1 MRKSCPEV
9 PGTLVCNRKQNRV
22 GNPFLKEYIMKKP
35 NFMLLVFSA
44 MSFVLAMTAFVFSG
58 ILDKVAVSLGISVA
72 ESGLLNTMY
81 SYGAAFGVPLTL
93 ILFRKVERSKML
105 KLMLLLTIVTT
116 FALIYAQSFV
126 QLLIVRLLM
135 GISANSYGVLAISTV
150 LALSPKDRQG
160 RSLAFYIMGS
170 SLALVIGVPLTRVLS
185 AVFDW
190 RSIFWIL
197 NGMMMLSLAY
207 FLKYLPKADHE
218 ATKLNLKNEL
228 QFFKDGKTLLLLAY
242 TLTMF
247 MGYNAFYT
255 YATPYL
261 LLLFPSVEPLMSL
274 ILVALGLAS
283 FVGNLIGGHVSD
295 AIGYAK
301 SMMLGAVLQTAAML
315 LILVFQPSKW
325 LSVLFIILW
334 LMSAWFTGLQLN
346 TGIAQVTDNKSSFML
361 SINGSLI
368 QLGGAFGASLA
379 AVVINLSGI
388 HSIAFVALLTSLAIV
403 LIQVI
408 SMKKYP

>member
-1 MRKSCPEV
+1 
-9 PGTLVCNRKQNRV
+9 
-22 GNPFLKEYIMKKP
+22 MKKP
-35 NFMLLVFSA
+35 NMMLLVFSA

-72 ESGLLNTMY
+72 DSGLLNTMY
-81 SYGAAFGVPLTL
+81 SYGAAFGVPITL
-93 ILFRKVERSKML
+93 ILFRKVERSRML
-105 KLMLLLTIVTT
+105 KLMLFATILTT
-116 FALIYAQSFV
+116 FALIYAQNFV

-135 GISANSYGVLAISTV
+135 GISANSYGVLAISTI

-170 SLALVIGVPLTRVLS
+170 SLALVIGIPLTRALS
-185 AVFDW
+185 AVLDW

-197 NGMMMLSLAY
+197 NAMMLLSLVY

-218 ATKLNLKNEL
+218 ATKLDLKNEL

-261 LLLFPSVEPLMSL
+261 LLLFPSIEPLMSL
-274 ILVALGLAS
+274 ILVGLGLAS
-283 FVGNLIGGHVSD
+283 FTGNLIGGHVSD

-325 LSVLFIILW
+325 LSVLFIIGW

-379 AVVINLSGI
+379 AVVINLTGI
-388 HSIAFVALLTSLAIV
+388 QSIVFVTLLTSLALI
-403 LIQVI
+403 LIQVV
-408 SMKKYP
+408 SMRKYP

>member
-1 MRKSCPEV
+1 
-9 PGTLVCNRKQNRV
+9 
-22 GNPFLKEYIMKKP
+22 MKKP
-35 NFMLLVFSA
+35 NMMLLVFSL

-72 ESGLLNTMY
+72 DSGLLTTMY
-81 SYGAAFGVPLTL
+81 SYGAAFGVPITL
-93 ILFRKVERSKML
+93 ILFRKVERSRML
-105 KLMLLLTIVTT
+105 KLMLFATILTT
-116 FALIYAQSFV
+116 FALIYAQNFV

-135 GISANSYGVLAISTV
+135 GISANSYGVLAISTI

-170 SLALVIGVPLTRVLS
+170 SLALVIGIPLTRALS
-185 AVFDW
+185 SILDW

-197 NGMMMLSLAY
+197 NAMMLLSLAY
-207 FLKYLPKADHE
+207 FMKYLPKADHE
-218 ATKLNLKNEL
+218 ATKLDLKNEL

-242 TLTMF
+242 TFAMF

-261 LLLFPSVEPLMSL
+261 LLLFPSIEPLMSL

-283 FVGNLIGGHVSD
+283 FTGNLLGGHVSD

-315 LILVFQPSKW
+315 LILVFQPSKG
-325 LSVLFIILW
+325 LSVLFIIVW

-346 TGIAQVTDNKSSFML
+346 TGIAQVTENKSSFML
-361 SINGSLI
+361 SINSSLI

-388 HSIAFVALLTSLAIV
+388 QSIAFIALLTSLALV
-403 LIQVI
+403 LIQMV

>member
-1 MRKSCPEV
+1 
-9 PGTLVCNRKQNRV
+9 
-22 GNPFLKEYIMKKP
+22 MKKP
-35 NFMLLVFSA
+35 NLTLLVFSL
-44 MSFVLAMTAFVFSG
+44 MSFVLAMTAFIFSG

-81 SYGAAFGVPLTL
+81 SYGAAFGVPITL
-93 ILFRKVERSKML
+93 ILFRKVERSRML
-105 KLMLLLTIVTT
+105 KLMLFATILTT
-116 FALIYAQSFV
+116 FALIYAQNFV

-170 SLALVIGVPLTRVLS
+170 SLALVIGIPLTRALS
-185 AVFDW
+185 SILDW

-197 NGMMMLSLAY
+197 NAMMLLSLAY

-218 ATKLNLKNEL
+218 ATKLDLKKEL

-242 TLTMF
+242 TFAMF

-255 YATPYL
+255 YVTPYL
-261 LLLFPSVEPLMSL
+261 LLLFPSIEPLMSL
-274 ILVALGLAS
+274 ILVALGLSS
-283 FVGNLIGGHVSD
+283 FTGNLIGGHVSD

-301 SMMLGAVLQTAAML
+301 SMMLGAILQTAAML
-315 LILVFQPSKW
+315 LIFVFQPSKW
-325 LSVLFIILW
+325 LSVLFIIVW

-388 HSIAFVALLTSLAIV
+388 QSIAFIALLTSLALV
-403 LIQVI
+403 LIQMV

>member
-1 MRKSCPEV
+1 
-9 PGTLVCNRKQNRV
+9 
-22 GNPFLKEYIMKKP
+22 MKKP
-35 NFMLLVFSA
+35 NMMLLVFSA

-58 ILDKVAVSLGISVA
+58 ILDKVAVSLDISVA
-72 ESGLLNTMY
+72 QSGLLNTMY
-81 SYGAAFGVPLTL
+81 SYGAAFGVPITL

-105 KLMLLLTIVTT
+105 KLMLFATILTT
-116 FALIYAQSFV
+116 FALIYAQNFV

-135 GISANSYGVLAISTV
+135 GISANSYGVLAISTI

-170 SLALVIGVPLTRVLS
+170 SLALVIGIPLTRALS
-185 AVFDW
+185 AVLDW

-197 NGMMMLSLAY
+197 NAMMLLSLVY

-218 ATKLNLKNEL
+218 ATKLDLKNEL

-261 LLLFPSVEPLMSL
+261 LLLFPSIEPLMSL
-274 ILVALGLAS
+274 ILVGLGLAS
-283 FVGNLIGGHVSD
+283 FTGNLIGGHVSD

-325 LSVLFIILW
+325 LSVLFIIGW

-346 TGIAQVTDNKSSFML
+346 TGIAQVTENKSSFML

-379 AVVINLSGI
+379 AVVINLTGI
-388 HSIAFVALLTSLAIV
+388 HSIVFVTLLTSLALI
-403 LIQVI
+403 LIQVV
-408 SMKKYP
+408 SMRKYP

>member
-1 MRKSCPEV
+1 
-9 PGTLVCNRKQNRV
+9 
-22 GNPFLKEYIMKKP
+22 MKKP
-35 NFMLLVFSA
+35 NMMLLVFSL

-58 ILDKVAVSLGISVA
+58 ILDKVAVSLGITVA

-81 SYGAAFGVPLTL
+81 SYGAAFGVPITL
-93 ILFRKVERSKML
+93 ILFRKIERSRML
-105 KLMLLLTIVTT
+105 KAMLFATILTT
-116 FALIYAQSFV
+116 FALIYAQDFV

-170 SLALVIGVPLTRVLS
+170 SLALVIGIPLTRVMS
-185 AVFDW
+185 AVLDW

-197 NGMMMLSLAY
+197 NGMMLVSLAY

-218 ATKLNLKNEL
+218 ATKLDLKNEL

-242 TLTMF
+242 TFAMF

-261 LLLFPSVEPLMSL
+261 LLLFPSIEPLMSL
-274 ILVALGLAS
+274 ILVTLGLAS
-283 FVGNLIGGHVSD
+283 FTGNLIGGHVSD

-301 SMMLGAVLQTAAML
+301 SLMLGAVLQTAAML

-325 LSVLFIILW
+325 LSVLFIIVW

-346 TGIAQVTDNKSSFML
+346 TGIAQVTENKSSFML
-361 SINGSLI
+361 SINSSLI

-388 HSIAFVALLTSLAIV
+388 QSIAFIALLTSLALV
-403 LIQVI
+403 LIQVV

>member
-1 MRKSCPEV
+1 
-9 PGTLVCNRKQNRV
+9 
-22 GNPFLKEYIMKKP
+22 MKKP

-105 KLMLLLTIVTT
+105 KLMLVLTIVTT

-255 YATPYL
+255 YVTPYL

-403 LIQVI
+403 LIQAVSI
-408 SMKKYP
+408 RKYG

>member
-1 MRKSCPEV
+1 
-9 PGTLVCNRKQNRV
+9 
-22 GNPFLKEYIMKKP
+22 
-35 NFMLLVFSA
+35 MLLVFSL

-81 SYGAAFGVPLTL
+81 SYGAAFGVPITL

-105 KLMLLLTIVTT
+105 KFMLLLTILMT

-170 SLALVIGVPLTRVLS
+170 SMALVIGIPLTRVLS
-185 AVFDW
+185 AVLDW

-261 LLLFPSVEPLMSL
+261 LLLFPSIEPLMSL

-283 FVGNLIGGHVSD
+283 FAGNLIGGHVSD

-301 SMMLGAVLQTAAML
+301 SMMLGAMLQTAAML

-325 LSVLFIILW
+325 LSVLFIVLW

-388 HSIAFVALLTSLAIV
+388 HSIVFVALLTSLAIV
-403 LIQVI
+403 LIQMV
-408 SMKKYP
+408 SMRKYP

>member
-1 MRKSCPEV
+1 
-9 PGTLVCNRKQNRV
+9 
-22 GNPFLKEYIMKKP
+22 MKKP
-35 NFMLLVFSA
+35 NIMLLVFSL

-81 SYGAAFGVPLTL
+81 SYGAAFGVPITL
-93 ILFRKVERSKML
+93 ILFRKVERSRML
-105 KLMLLLTIVTT
+105 KLMLFATILTT

-135 GISANSYGVLAISTV
+135 GISANSYGVLAISTI

-170 SLALVIGVPLTRVLS
+170 SLALVIGIPLTRALS
-185 AVFDW
+185 SMLDW

-197 NGMMMLSLAY
+197 NAMMLLSLAY

-218 ATKLNLKNEL
+218 ATKLDLKNEL

-242 TLTMF
+242 TFAMF

-261 LLLFPSVEPLMSL
+261 LLLFPSIEPLMSL

-283 FVGNLIGGHVSD
+283 FTGNLIGGHVSD

-301 SMMLGAVLQTAAML
+301 SLMLGAVLQTAAML

-325 LSVLFIILW
+325 LSVLFIIVW

-346 TGIAQVTDNKSSFML
+346 TGIAQVTENKSSFML
-361 SINGSLI
+361 SINSSLI

-379 AVVINLSGI
+379 AIVINLSGI
-388 HSIAFVALLTSLAIV
+388 QSIAFIALLTSLMLV
-403 LIQVI
+403 LIQMV

>member
-1 MRKSCPEV
+1 
-9 PGTLVCNRKQNRV
+9 
-22 GNPFLKEYIMKKP
+22 MKKP
-35 NFMLLVFSA
+35 NFMLLVFSL

-81 SYGAAFGVPLTL
+81 SYGAAFGVPITL
-93 ILFRKVERSKML
+93 ILFRKIERSKML
-105 KLMLLLTIVTT
+105 KIMLFVTILTT
-116 FALIYAQSFV
+116 FALIYSQSFI
-126 QLLIVRLLM
+126 QLLLTRLLM

-170 SLALVIGVPLTRVLS
+170 SMALVIGIPLTRLLS
-185 AVFDW
+185 AVLDW

-197 NGMMMLSLAY
+197 NGLMMLSLAY

-261 LLLFPSVEPLMSL
+261 LLLFPSIEPLMSL
-274 ILVALGLAS
+274 VLVALGLAS
-283 FVGNLIGGHVSD
+283 FAGNLIGGHVSD

-325 LSVLFIILW
+325 LSVLFIIVW

-368 QLGGAFGASLA
+368 QLGGAFGASLS

-388 HSIAFVALLTSLAIV
+388 HSIVFVTLLTSLAIA
-403 LIQVI
+403 LIQLV
-408 SMKKYP
+408 SMRKYP

>member
-1 MRKSCPEV
+1 
-9 PGTLVCNRKQNRV
+9 
-22 GNPFLKEYIMKKP
+22 MKKP
-35 NFMLLVFSA
+35 NMMLLVFSL

-81 SYGAAFGVPLTL
+81 SYGAAFGVPITL
-93 ILFRKVERSKML
+93 ILFRKVERSRML
-105 KLMLLLTIVTT
+105 KLMLFATILTT
-116 FALIYAQSFV
+116 FALIYAQNFV

-135 GISANSYGVLAISTV
+135 GISANSYGVLAISTI

-170 SLALVIGVPLTRVLS
+170 SLALVIGIPLTRALS
-185 AVFDW
+185 SILDW

-197 NGMMMLSLAY
+197 NAMMLLSLAY
-207 FLKYLPKADHE
+207 FMKYLPKADHE
-218 ATKLNLKNEL
+218 ATKLDLKNEL

-242 TLTMF
+242 TLMMF

-261 LLLFPSVEPLMSL
+261 LLLFPSIEPLMSL

-283 FVGNLIGGHVSD
+283 FTGNLIGGHVSD

-301 SMMLGAVLQTAAML
+301 SLMLGAVLQTAAML

-325 LSVLFIILW
+325 LSVLFIIVW

-388 HSIAFVALLTSLAIV
+388 QSIAFIALLTSLALV
-403 LIQVI
+403 LIQMV

>member
-1 MRKSCPEV
+1 M
-9 PGTLVCNRKQNRV
+9 
-22 GNPFLKEYIMKKP
+22 
-35 NFMLLVFSA
+35 MLLVFSL

-72 ESGLLNTMY
+72 DSGLLNTMY
-81 SYGAAFGVPLTL
+81 SYGAAFGVPITL

-105 KLMLLLTIVTT
+105 KLMLFATILTT
-116 FALIYAQSFV
+116 FALIYAQNFV

-135 GISANSYGVLAISTV
+135 GISANSYGVLAISTI
-150 LALSPKDRQG
+150 LALSSKDRQG

-170 SLALVIGVPLTRVLS
+170 SLALVIGIPLTRALS
-185 AVFDW
+185 SILDW

-197 NGMMMLSLAY
+197 NAMMLLSLAY

-218 ATKLNLKNEL
+218 ATKLDLKNEL

-242 TLTMF
+242 TFAMF

-261 LLLFPSVEPLMSL
+261 LLLFPSIEPLMSL
-274 ILVALGLAS
+274 ILVGLGLAS
-283 FVGNLIGGHVSD
+283 FTGNLIGGHVSD

-325 LSVLFIILW
+325 LSVLFIIVW

-346 TGIAQVTDNKSSFML
+346 TGIAQVTENKSSFML

-379 AVVINLSGI
+379 AVVINLTGI
-388 HSIAFVALLTSLAIV
+388 QSIVFVTLLTSLALI
-403 LIQVI
+403 LIQVV

>member
-1 MRKSCPEV
+1 
-9 PGTLVCNRKQNRV
+9 
-22 GNPFLKEYIMKKP
+22 MKKP
-35 NFMLLVFSA
+35 NIMLLVFSL

-58 ILDKVAVSLGISVA
+58 ILDKVAVSLDISVA
-72 ESGLLNTMY
+72 QSGLLNTMY
-81 SYGAAFGVPLTL
+81 SYGAAFGVPITL

-105 KLMLLLTIVTT
+105 KLMLFATILTT
-116 FALIYAQSFV
+116 FALIYAQNFV

-135 GISANSYGVLAISTV
+135 GISANSYGVLAISTI

-170 SLALVIGVPLTRVLS
+170 SLALVIGIPLTRALS
-185 AVFDW
+185 AVLDW

-197 NGMMMLSLAY
+197 NAMMLLSLVY

-218 ATKLNLKNEL
+218 ATKLDLKNEL

-261 LLLFPSVEPLMSL
+261 LLLFPSIEPLMSL
-274 ILVALGLAS
+274 ILVGLGLAS
-283 FVGNLIGGHVSD
+283 FTGNLIGGHVSD

-325 LSVLFIILW
+325 LSVLFIIGW

-346 TGIAQVTDNKSSFML
+346 TGIAQVTENKSSFML

-379 AVVINLSGI
+379 AVVINLTGI
-388 HSIAFVALLTSLAIV
+388 QSIVFVTLLTSLALI
-403 LIQVI
+403 LIQVV
-408 SMKKYP
+408 SMRKYP

>member
-1 MRKSCPEV
+1 
-9 PGTLVCNRKQNRV
+9 
-22 GNPFLKEYIMKKP
+22 MKKP
-35 NFMLLVFSA
+35 NMMLLVFSA

-81 SYGAAFGVPLTL
+81 SYGAAFGVPITL
-93 ILFRKVERSKML
+93 ILFRKVERSRML
-105 KLMLLLTIVTT
+105 KLMLFATILTT
-116 FALIYAQSFV
+116 FALIYAQNFV

-135 GISANSYGVLAISTV
+135 GISANSYGVLAISTI

-170 SLALVIGVPLTRVLS
+170 SLALVIGIPLTRALS
-185 AVFDW
+185 SILDW

-197 NGMMMLSLAY
+197 NAMMLLSLAY
-207 FLKYLPKADHE
+207 FMKYLPKADHE
-218 ATKLNLKNEL
+218 ATKLDLKNEL

-242 TLTMF
+242 TFAMF

-261 LLLFPSVEPLMSL
+261 LLLFPSIEPLMSL

-283 FVGNLIGGHVSD
+283 FTGNLLGGHVSD

-315 LILVFQPSKW
+315 LILVFQPSKG
-325 LSVLFIILW
+325 LSVLFIIVW

-346 TGIAQVTDNKSSFML
+346 TGIAQVTENKSSFML
-361 SINGSLI
+361 SINSSLI

-388 HSIAFVALLTSLAIV
+388 QSIAFIALLTSLALV
-403 LIQVI
+403 LIQMV

>member
-1 MRKSCPEV
+1 
-9 PGTLVCNRKQNRV
+9 
-22 GNPFLKEYIMKKP
+22 MKKP
-35 NFMLLVFSA
+35 NTMLLVFSA

-81 SYGAAFGVPLTL
+81 SYGAAFGVPITL
-93 ILFRKVERSKML
+93 ILFRKVERSRML
-105 KLMLLLTIVTT
+105 KLMLFATILTT

-135 GISANSYGVLAISTV
+135 GISANSYGVLAISTI

-170 SLALVIGVPLTRVLS
+170 SLALVIGIPLTRALS
-185 AVFDW
+185 SILDW

-197 NGMMMLSLAY
+197 NAMMLLSLAY
-207 FLKYLPKADHE
+207 FMKYLPKADHE
-218 ATKLNLKNEL
+218 ATKLDLKNEL

-242 TLTMF
+242 TFAMF

-261 LLLFPSVEPLMSL
+261 LLLFPSIEPLMSL

-283 FVGNLIGGHVSD
+283 FTGNLLGGHVSD

-315 LILVFQPSKW
+315 LILVFQPSKG
-325 LSVLFIILW
+325 LSVLFIIVW

-346 TGIAQVTDNKSSFML
+346 TGIAQVTENKSSFML
-361 SINGSLI
+361 SINSSLI
-368 QLGGAFGASLA
+368 QLGGAFGASVA

-388 HSIAFVALLTSLAIV
+388 QSIIFVTLLTSLALI
-403 LIQVI
+403 LIQLV

>member
-1 MRKSCPEV
+1 
-9 PGTLVCNRKQNRV
+9 
-22 GNPFLKEYIMKKP
+22 MKKP
-35 NFMLLVFSA
+35 NLMLLVFSA

-81 SYGAAFGVPLTL
+81 SYGAAFGVPITL
-93 ILFRKVERSKML
+93 ILFRTVERSKML
-105 KLMLLLTIVTT
+105 KFMLVLTILTT

-325 LSVLFIILW
+325 LSMLFIILW

-388 HSIAFVALLTSLAIV
+388 HSIVFVTLLTSLAIM
-403 LIQVI
+403 LIQMV
-408 SMKKYP
+408 SMKRYG

>member
-1 MRKSCPEV
+1 
-9 PGTLVCNRKQNRV
+9 
-22 GNPFLKEYIMKKP
+22 MKKP
-35 NFMLLVFSA
+35 NTMLLVFSA

-72 ESGLLNTMY
+72 QSGLLNTMY
-81 SYGAAFGVPLTL
+81 SYGAAFGVPITL
-93 ILFRKVERSKML
+93 ILFRKVERSRML
-105 KLMLLLTIVTT
+105 KLMLFATILTT
-116 FALIYAQSFV
+116 FALIYAQNFV

-135 GISANSYGVLAISTV
+135 GISANSYGVLAISTI

-170 SLALVIGVPLTRVLS
+170 SLALVIGIPLTRALS
-185 AVFDW
+185 AVLDW

-197 NGMMMLSLAY
+197 NAMMLLSLVY

-218 ATKLNLKNEL
+218 ATKLDLKNEL
-228 QFFKDGKTLLLLAY
+228 QFFKDGKTLLLFAY
-242 TLTMF
+242 TFAMF

-261 LLLFPSVEPLMSL
+261 LLLFPSIEPLMSL
-274 ILVALGLAS
+274 ILVGLGLAS
-283 FVGNLIGGHVSD
+283 FTGNLIGGHVSD

-325 LSVLFIILW
+325 LSVLFIIVW

-388 HSIAFVALLTSLAIV
+388 QSIVFVTLLTSLALI
-403 LIQVI
+403 LIQVV
-408 SMKKYP
+408 SMRKYP

>member
-1 MRKSCPEV
+1 
-9 PGTLVCNRKQNRV
+9 
-22 GNPFLKEYIMKKP
+22 MKKP

-81 SYGAAFGVPLTL
+81 SYGAAFGVPITL

-105 KLMLLLTIVTT
+105 KFMLLLTILMT

-170 SLALVIGVPLTRVLS
+170 SMALVIGIPLTRVLS
-185 AVFDW
+185 AVLDW

-218 ATKLNLKNEL
+218 ATKLNLKKEL
-228 QFFKDGKTLLLLAY
+228 QFFKDGKTLLLFAY

-261 LLLFPSVEPLMSL
+261 LLLFPSIEPLMSL

-283 FVGNLIGGHVSD
+283 FAGNLIGGHVSD

-301 SMMLGAVLQTAAML
+301 SMMLGAMLQTAAML

-325 LSVLFIILW
+325 LSVLFIVLW

-388 HSIAFVALLTSLAIV
+388 HSIVFVALLTSLAIV
-403 LIQVI
+403 LIQMV
-408 SMKKYP
+408 SMRKYP

>member
-1 MRKSCPEV
+1 
-9 PGTLVCNRKQNRV
+9 
-22 GNPFLKEYIMKKP
+22 MKKP
-35 NFMLLVFSA
+35 NLTLLVFSL
-44 MSFVLAMTAFVFSG
+44 MSFVLAMTAFIFSG

-81 SYGAAFGVPLTL
+81 SYGAAFGVPITL
-93 ILFRKVERSKML
+93 ILFRKVERSRML
-105 KLMLLLTIVTT
+105 KLMLFATILTT
-116 FALIYAQSFV
+116 FALIYAQNFV

-170 SLALVIGVPLTRVLS
+170 SLALVIGIPLTRALS
-185 AVFDW
+185 SILDW

-197 NGMMMLSLAY
+197 NAMMLLSLAY
-207 FLKYLPKADHE
+207 FMKYLPKADHE
-218 ATKLNLKNEL
+218 ATKLDLKNEL

-242 TLTMF
+242 TLMMF

-261 LLLFPSVEPLMSL
+261 LLLFPSIEPLMSL

-283 FVGNLIGGHVSD
+283 FTGNLLGGHVSD

-325 LSVLFIILW
+325 LSVLFIIIW
-334 LMSAWFTGLQLN
+334 LMSAWFTDLQLN

-388 HSIAFVALLTSLAIV
+388 QSIAFIALLTSLALV
-403 LIQVI
+403 LIQMV

>member
-1 MRKSCPEV
+1 
-9 PGTLVCNRKQNRV
+9 
-22 GNPFLKEYIMKKP
+22 MKKP
-35 NFMLLVFSA
+35 NTMLLVFSA

-72 ESGLLNTMY
+72 QSGLLNTMY
-81 SYGAAFGVPLTL
+81 SYGAAFGVPITL

-105 KLMLLLTIVTT
+105 KLMLFATILTT
-116 FALIYAQSFV
+116 FALIYAQNFV

-135 GISANSYGVLAISTV
+135 GISANSYGVLAISTI

-170 SLALVIGVPLTRVLS
+170 SLALVIGIPLTRALS
-185 AVFDW
+185 AVLDW

-197 NGMMMLSLAY
+197 NAMMLLSLVY

-218 ATKLNLKNEL
+218 ATKLDLKNEL

-261 LLLFPSVEPLMSL
+261 LLLFPSIEPLMSL
-274 ILVALGLAS
+274 ILVGLGLAS
-283 FVGNLIGGHVSD
+283 FTGNLIGGHVSD

-325 LSVLFIILW
+325 LSVLFIIVW

-379 AVVINLSGI
+379 AVVINLTGI
-388 HSIAFVALLTSLAIV
+388 HSIVFVTLLTSLALI
-403 LIQVI
+403 LIQVV
-408 SMKKYP
+408 SMRKYP

>member
-1 MRKSCPEV
+1 
-9 PGTLVCNRKQNRV
+9 
-22 GNPFLKEYIMKKP
+22 MKKP
-35 NFMLLVFSA
+35 NTMLLVFSA

-72 ESGLLNTMY
+72 QSGLLNTMY
-81 SYGAAFGVPLTL
+81 SYGAAFGVPITL

-105 KLMLLLTIVTT
+105 KLMLFATILTT
-116 FALIYAQSFV
+116 FALIYAQNFV

-135 GISANSYGVLAISTV
+135 GISANSYGVLAISTI

-170 SLALVIGVPLTRVLS
+170 SLALVIGIPLTRALS
-185 AVFDW
+185 AVLDW

-197 NGMMMLSLAY
+197 NAMMLLSLVY

-218 ATKLNLKNEL
+218 ATKLDLKNEL

-261 LLLFPSVEPLMSL
+261 LLLFPSIEPLMSL
-274 ILVALGLAS
+274 ILVGLGLAS
-283 FVGNLIGGHVSD
+283 FTGNLIGGHVSD

-325 LSVLFIILW
+325 LSVLFIIVW

-346 TGIAQVTDNKSSFML
+346 TGIAQVTENKSSFML

-379 AVVINLSGI
+379 AVVINLTGI
-388 HSIAFVALLTSLAIV
+388 HSIVFVTLLTSLALI
-403 LIQVI
+403 LIQVV

>member
-1 MRKSCPEV
+1 M
-9 PGTLVCNRKQNRV
+9 
-22 GNPFLKEYIMKKP
+22 
-35 NFMLLVFSA
+35 MLLVFSL

-72 ESGLLNTMY
+72 QSGLLNTMY
-81 SYGAAFGVPLTL
+81 SYGAAFGVPITL

-105 KLMLLLTIVTT
+105 KLMLFATILTT
-116 FALIYAQSFV
+116 FALIYAQNLV

-135 GISANSYGVLAISTV
+135 GISANSYGVLAISTI

-170 SLALVIGVPLTRVLS
+170 SLALVIGIPLTRALS
-185 AVFDW
+185 SILDW

-197 NGMMMLSLAY
+197 NGMMLLSLAY

-218 ATKLNLKNEL
+218 ATKLDLKNEL

-242 TLTMF
+242 TFAMF

-261 LLLFPSVEPLMSL
+261 LLLFPSIEPLMSL
-274 ILVALGLAS
+274 ILVGLGLAS
-283 FVGNLIGGHVSD
+283 FTGNLIGGHVSD

-325 LSVLFIILW
+325 LSVLFIIGW

-346 TGIAQVTDNKSSFML
+346 TGIAQVTENKSSFML

-388 HSIAFVALLTSLAIV
+388 HSIVFVTLLTSLALI
-403 LIQVI
+403 LIQVV
-408 SMKKYP
+408 SMRKYP

>member
-1 MRKSCPEV
+1 
-9 PGTLVCNRKQNRV
+9 
-22 GNPFLKEYIMKKP
+22 MKKP
-35 NFMLLVFSA
+35 NTMLLVFSA

-81 SYGAAFGVPLTL
+81 SYGAAFGVPITL
-93 ILFRKVERSKML
+93 ILFRKVERSRML
-105 KLMLLLTIVTT
+105 KLMLFATILTT

-135 GISANSYGVLAISTV
+135 GISANSYGVLAISTI

-170 SLALVIGVPLTRVLS
+170 SLALVIGIPLTRALS
-185 AVFDW
+185 SILDW

-197 NGMMMLSLAY
+197 NAMMLLSLAY
-207 FLKYLPKADHE
+207 FMKYLPKADHE
-218 ATKLNLKNEL
+218 ATKLDLKNEL

-242 TLTMF
+242 TFAMF

-261 LLLFPSVEPLMSL
+261 LLLFPSIEPLMSL
-274 ILVALGLAS
+274 ILVGLGLAS
-283 FVGNLIGGHVSD
+283 FTGNLLGGHVSD

-315 LILVFQPSKW
+315 LILVFQPSKG
-325 LSVLFIILW
+325 LSVLFIIVW

-346 TGIAQVTDNKSSFML
+346 TGIAQVTENKSSFML
-361 SINGSLI
+361 SINSSLI

-388 HSIAFVALLTSLAIV
+388 QSIAFIALLTSLALV
-403 LIQVI
+403 LIQMV

>member
-1 MRKSCPEV
+1 
-9 PGTLVCNRKQNRV
+9 
-22 GNPFLKEYIMKKP
+22 MKKP
-35 NFMLLVFSA
+35 NMMLLVFSA

-58 ILDKVAVSLGISVA
+58 ILDKVAVSLDISVA
-72 ESGLLNTMY
+72 QSGLLNTMY
-81 SYGAAFGVPLTL
+81 SYGAAFGVPITL
-93 ILFRKVERSKML
+93 ILFRKVERSRML
-105 KLMLLLTIVTT
+105 KLMLFATILTT
-116 FALIYAQSFV
+116 FALIYAQNFV

-135 GISANSYGVLAISTV
+135 GISANSYGVLAISTI

-170 SLALVIGVPLTRVLS
+170 SLALVIGIPLTRALS
-185 AVFDW
+185 AVLDW

-197 NGMMMLSLAY
+197 NAMMLLSLVY

-218 ATKLNLKNEL
+218 ATKLDLKNEL

-261 LLLFPSVEPLMSL
+261 LLLFPSIEPLMSL
-274 ILVALGLAS
+274 ILVGLGLAS
-283 FVGNLIGGHVSD
+283 FTGNLIGGHVSD

-325 LSVLFIILW
+325 LSVLFIIVL

-346 TGIAQVTDNKSSFML
+346 TGIAQVTENKSSFML

-379 AVVINLSGI
+379 AVVINLTGI
-388 HSIAFVALLTSLAIV
+388 QSIVFVTLLTSLALI
-403 LIQVI
+403 LIQVV
-408 SMKKYP
+408 SMRKYP

>member
-1 MRKSCPEV
+1 
-9 PGTLVCNRKQNRV
+9 
-22 GNPFLKEYIMKKP
+22 
-35 NFMLLVFSA
+35 MLLVFSA

-81 SYGAAFGVPLTL
+81 SYGAAFGVPITL
-93 ILFRKVERSKML
+93 ILFRKVERSRML
-105 KLMLLLTIVTT
+105 KLMLLLTILTT

-274 ILVALGLAS
+274 ILVALGLAT

-325 LSVLFIILW
+325 LSVLFIIVW

-388 HSIAFVALLTSLAIV
+388 QSIVFVALLTSLAIV
-403 LIQVI
+403 LIQAV
-408 SMKKYP
+408 SMRKYG

>member
-1 MRKSCPEV
+1 
-9 PGTLVCNRKQNRV
+9 
-22 GNPFLKEYIMKKP
+22 MKKP
-35 NFMLLVFSA
+35 NMMLLVFSA

-72 ESGLLNTMY
+72 QSGLLNTMY
-81 SYGAAFGVPLTL
+81 SYGAAFGVPITL

-105 KLMLLLTIVTT
+105 KLMLFATILTT
-116 FALIYAQSFV
+116 FALIYAQNFV

-135 GISANSYGVLAISTV
+135 GISANSYGVLAISTI

-170 SLALVIGVPLTRVLS
+170 SLALVIGIPLTRALS
-185 AVFDW
+185 AVLDW

-197 NGMMMLSLAY
+197 NAMMLLSLVY

-218 ATKLNLKNEL
+218 ATKLDLKNEL

-261 LLLFPSVEPLMSL
+261 LLLFPSIEPLMSL
-274 ILVALGLAS
+274 ILVGLGLAS
-283 FVGNLIGGHVSD
+283 FTGNLIGGHVSD

-325 LSVLFIILW
+325 LSVLFIIGW

-346 TGIAQVTDNKSSFML
+346 TGIAQVTENKSSFML

-379 AVVINLSGI
+379 AVVISLTGI
-388 HSIAFVALLTSLAIV
+388 HSIVFVTLLTSLALI
-403 LIQVI
+403 LIQVV
-408 SMKKYP
+408 SMRKYP

>member
-1 MRKSCPEV
+1 
-9 PGTLVCNRKQNRV
+9 
-22 GNPFLKEYIMKKP
+22 MKKP

-72 ESGLLNTMY
+72 DSGLLNTMY
-81 SYGAAFGVPLTL
+81 SYGAAFGVPITL
-93 ILFRKVERSKML
+93 ILFRKVERSRML
-105 KLMLLLTIVTT
+105 KLMLFATILTT
-116 FALIYAQSFV
+116 FALIYAQNFV

-135 GISANSYGVLAISTV
+135 GISANSYGVLAISTI

-170 SLALVIGVPLTRVLS
+170 SLALVIGIPLTRALS
-185 AVFDW
+185 SILDW

-197 NGMMMLSLAY
+197 NAMMLLSLAY

-218 ATKLNLKNEL
+218 ATKLDLKNEL

-247 MGYNAFYT
+247 MGYHAFYT

-261 LLLFPSVEPLMSL
+261 LLLFPSIEPLMSL
-274 ILVALGLAS
+274 ILVGLGLAS
-283 FVGNLIGGHVSD
+283 FTGNLLGGHVSD

-325 LSVLFIILW
+325 LSVLFIIGW

-346 TGIAQVTDNKSSFML
+346 TGIAQVTENKSSFML

-379 AVVINLSGI
+379 AVVISLTGI
-388 HSIAFVALLTSLAIV
+388 HSIVFVTLLTSLALI
-403 LIQVI
+403 LIQVV
-408 SMKKYP
+408 SMRKYP

>member
-1 MRKSCPEV
+1 
-9 PGTLVCNRKQNRV
+9 
-22 GNPFLKEYIMKKP
+22 MKKP
-35 NFMLLVFSA
+35 NTMLLVFSA

-58 ILDKVAVSLGISVA
+58 ILDKVAVSLDISVA
-72 ESGLLNTMY
+72 QSGLLNTMY
-81 SYGAAFGVPLTL
+81 SYGAAFGVPITL

-105 KLMLLLTIVTT
+105 KLMLFATILTT
-116 FALIYAQSFV
+116 FALIYAQNFV

-135 GISANSYGVLAISTV
+135 GISANSYGVLAISTI

-170 SLALVIGVPLTRVLS
+170 SLALVIGISLTRALS
-185 AVFDW
+185 AVLDW

-197 NGMMMLSLAY
+197 NAMMLLSLVY

-218 ATKLNLKNEL
+218 ATKLDLKNEL
-228 QFFKDGKTLLLLAY
+228 QFFKDGKTLLLFAY
-242 TLTMF
+242 TFAMF

-261 LLLFPSVEPLMSL
+261 LLLFPSIEPLMSL
-274 ILVALGLAS
+274 ILVGLGLAS
-283 FVGNLIGGHVSD
+283 FTGNLIGGHVSD

-325 LSVLFIILW
+325 LSVLFIVLW

-388 HSIAFVALLTSLAIV
+388 QSIVFVTLLTSLALI
-403 LIQVI
+403 LIQVV
-408 SMKKYP
+408 SMRKYP

>member
-1 MRKSCPEV
+1 
-9 PGTLVCNRKQNRV
+9 
-22 GNPFLKEYIMKKP
+22 MKKP
-35 NFMLLVFSA
+35 NIMLLVFSL

-81 SYGAAFGVPLTL
+81 SYGAAFGVPITL
-93 ILFRKVERSKML
+93 ILFRKVERSRML
-105 KLMLLLTIVTT
+105 KLMLFATILTT
-116 FALIYAQSFV
+116 FALIYAQNFV

-135 GISANSYGVLAISTV
+135 GISANSYGVLAISTI

-170 SLALVIGVPLTRVLS
+170 SLALVIGIPLTRALS
-185 AVFDW
+185 SILDW

-197 NGMMMLSLAY
+197 NAMMLLSLAY
-207 FLKYLPKADHE
+207 FMKYLPKADHE
-218 ATKLNLKNEL
+218 ATKLDLKKEL

-261 LLLFPSVEPLMSL
+261 LLLFPSIEPLMSL
-274 ILVALGLAS
+274 ILVGLGLAS
-283 FVGNLIGGHVSD
+283 FTGNLLGGHVSD

-325 LSVLFIILW
+325 LSVLFIIVW

-388 HSIAFVALLTSLAIV
+388 QSIVFVTLLTSLALI
-403 LIQVI
+403 LIQVV
-408 SMKKYP
+408 SMRKYP

>member
-1 MRKSCPEV
+1 
-9 PGTLVCNRKQNRV
+9 
-22 GNPFLKEYIMKKP
+22 MKKP
-35 NFMLLVFSA
+35 NIMLLVFSV

-81 SYGAAFGVPLTL
+81 SYGAAFGVPITL
-93 ILFRKVERSKML
+93 ILFRKVERSRML
-105 KLMLLLTIVTT
+105 KLMLFATILTT
-116 FALIYAQSFV
+116 FALIYAQNFV

-135 GISANSYGVLAISTV
+135 GISANSYGVLAISTI

-170 SLALVIGVPLTRVLS
+170 SLALVIGIPLTRALS
-185 AVFDW
+185 SILDW

-197 NGMMMLSLAY
+197 NAMMLLSLAY

-218 ATKLNLKNEL
+218 ATKLDLKNEL

-242 TLTMF
+242 TFAMF

-261 LLLFPSVEPLMSL
+261 LLLFPSIEPLMSL

-283 FVGNLIGGHVSD
+283 FTGNLIGGHVSD

-301 SMMLGAVLQTAAML
+301 SLMLGAVLQTAAML

-325 LSVLFIILW
+325 LSVLFIIVW

-346 TGIAQVTDNKSSFML
+346 TGIAQVTENKSSFML
-361 SINGSLI
+361 SINSSLI

-388 HSIAFVALLTSLAIV
+388 QSIVFVALLTSLAIV
-403 LIQVI
+403 LIQAV
-408 SMKKYP
+408 SMKKYG

>member
-1 MRKSCPEV
+1 
-9 PGTLVCNRKQNRV
+9 
-22 GNPFLKEYIMKKP
+22 MKKP
-35 NFMLLVFSA
+35 NMMLLVFSA

-58 ILDKVAVSLGISVA
+58 ILDKVAVSLDISVA
-72 ESGLLNTMY
+72 QSGLLNTMY
-81 SYGAAFGVPLTL
+81 SYGAAFGVPITL

-105 KLMLLLTIVTT
+105 KLMLFATILTT
-116 FALIYAQSFV
+116 FALIYAQDFV

-135 GISANSYGVLAISTV
+135 GISANSYGVLAISTI

-170 SLALVIGVPLTRVLS
+170 SLALVIGIPLTRALS
-185 AVFDW
+185 AVLDW

-197 NGMMMLSLAY
+197 NGMMLVSLAY

-218 ATKLNLKNEL
+218 ATKLDLKNEL

-261 LLLFPSVEPLMSL
+261 LLLFPSIEPLMSL
-274 ILVALGLAS
+274 ILVGLGLAS
-283 FVGNLIGGHVSD
+283 FTGNLIGGHVSD

-301 SMMLGAVLQTAAML
+301 SMMLGAVLHTAAML

-325 LSVLFIILW
+325 LSVLFIIVW

-388 HSIAFVALLTSLAIV
+388 QSIAIVTLLTSLALI
-403 LIQVI
+403 LIQVV
-408 SMKKYP
+408 SMRKYP

>member
-1 MRKSCPEV
+1 
-9 PGTLVCNRKQNRV
+9 
-22 GNPFLKEYIMKKP
+22 MKKP
-35 NFMLLVFSA
+35 NMMLLVFSA

-72 ESGLLNTMY
+72 QSGLLNTMY
-81 SYGAAFGVPLTL
+81 SYGAAFGVPITL

-105 KLMLLLTIVTT
+105 KLMLFATILTT
-116 FALIYAQSFV
+116 FALIYAQDFV

-170 SLALVIGVPLTRVLS
+170 SLALVIGIPLTRALS
-185 AVFDW
+185 AVLDW

-197 NGMMMLSLAY
+197 NAMMLLSLAY

-218 ATKLNLKNEL
+218 ATKLDLKNEL

-261 LLLFPSVEPLMSL
+261 LLLFPSIEPLMSL
-274 ILVALGLAS
+274 ILVGLGLAS
-283 FVGNLIGGHVSD
+283 FTGNLIGGHASD

-325 LSVLFIILW
+325 LSVLFIIVW

-346 TGIAQVTDNKSSFML
+346 TGIAQVTENKSSFML

-379 AVVINLSGI
+379 AVVISLTGI
-388 HSIAFVALLTSLAIV
+388 HSIVFVTLLTSLALI
-403 LIQVI
+403 LIQVV
-408 SMKKYP
+408 SMRKYP

>member
-1 MRKSCPEV
+1 
-9 PGTLVCNRKQNRV
+9 
-22 GNPFLKEYIMKKP
+22 MKKP

-58 ILDKVAVSLGISVA
+58 ILDMVAVSLGISVA

-81 SYGAAFGVPLTL
+81 SYGAAFGVPITL
-93 ILFRKVERSKML
+93 ILFRKVERSRML
-105 KLMLLLTIVTT
+105 KLMLFATILTT
-116 FALIYAQSFV
+116 FALIYAQNFV

-135 GISANSYGVLAISTV
+135 GISANSYGVLAISTI

-170 SLALVIGVPLTRVLS
+170 SLALVIGIPLTRALS
-185 AVFDW
+185 SILDW

-197 NGMMMLSLAY
+197 NAMMLLSLAY

-218 ATKLNLKNEL
+218 ATKLDLKKEL
-228 QFFKDGKTLLLLAY
+228 LFFKDGKTLLLLAY
-242 TLTMF
+242 TLSMF

-261 LLLFPSVEPLMSL
+261 LLLFPSIEPLMSL

-283 FVGNLIGGHVSD
+283 FTGNLLGGHVSD

-325 LSVLFIILW
+325 LSVLFIIVW

-346 TGIAQVTDNKSSFML
+346 TGIAQVTENKSSFML

-388 HSIAFVALLTSLAIV
+388 QSIVFVALLTSLALV
-403 LIQVI
+403 LIQVV
-408 SMKKYP
+408 SMKNYS

>member
-1 MRKSCPEV
+1 
-9 PGTLVCNRKQNRV
+9 
-22 GNPFLKEYIMKKP
+22 MKKP
-35 NFMLLVFSA
+35 NTMLLVFSA

-72 ESGLLNTMY
+72 QSGLLNTMY
-81 SYGAAFGVPLTL
+81 SYGAAFGVPITL
-93 ILFRKVERSKML
+93 ILFRKVERSRML
-105 KLMLLLTIVTT
+105 KLMLFATILTT
-116 FALIYAQSFV
+116 FALIYAQNFV

-135 GISANSYGVLAISTV
+135 GISANSYGVLAISTI

-170 SLALVIGVPLTRVLS
+170 SLALVIGIPLTRALS
-185 AVFDW
+185 AVLDW

-197 NGMMMLSLAY
+197 NAMMLLSLVY

-218 ATKLNLKNEL
+218 ATKLDLKNEL

-261 LLLFPSVEPLMSL
+261 LLLFPSIEPLMSL
-274 ILVALGLAS
+274 ILVGLGLAS
-283 FVGNLIGGHVSD
+283 FTGNLIGGHVSD

-315 LILVFQPSKW
+315 LILVSQPSKW
-325 LSVLFIILW
+325 LSVLFIIGW

-346 TGIAQVTDNKSSFML
+346 TGIAQVTENKSSFML

-379 AVVINLSGI
+379 AVVISLTGI
-388 HSIAFVALLTSLAIV
+388 HSIVFVTLLTSLALI
-403 LIQVI
+403 LIQVV
-408 SMKKYP
+408 SMRKYP